1 MRAQRLLVEGWRGI
15 SHSFSM
21 VNQHQLL
28 AWMDEPRLQLFHQ
41 DLPFFHAGWNA
52 SEMGAGFEDADAQRL
67 QALAAPDG
75 GAVDAVYRIA
85 FTAPLPAPFSA
96 PGAQASGRTRQ
107 VTFMVTEYGLRPRCL
122 GGPVSEMAA
131 YTRDGNA
138 VVVPSHWARALAV
151 EFGFPA
157 EHVHVVPHGVQRRT
171 FAPYSPEE
179 RRARRQALGF
189 HDEDF
194 VFANVGVA
202 TWNKGLDH
210 VLVAFARLL
219 RQHPHARLIVKN
231 NRALY
236 GATVGAMVDAVEQA
250 HPGLLSDAVMD
261 AIFVVD
267 ANLDQAA
274 LRELY
279 ACADCYVSP
288 YRAEGFNLPVLEA
301 LACGTP
307 VVVTDGGATDDYCNG
322 PWATRVP
329 SSRCATPVSIMQGGR
344 CLEIDG
350 DALLDVMLAHL
361 HRPAHERRLH
371 GPAWTA
377 MLEAHCW
384 RNVSSQALAVCF
396 PLQA

>member
-1 MRAQRLLVEGWRGI
+1 MPAKRLQVEGWRGI
-15 SHSFSM
+15 SHSFAM
-21 VNQHQLL
+21 VNQHHLL
-28 AWMDEPRLQLFHQ
+28 AWMDEPDLQLFHQ
-41 DLPFFHAGWNA
+41 DLPFFNASWNA
-52 SEMGAGFEDADAQRL
+52 SEMGSGFDEADARRL

-85 FTAPLPAPFSA
+85 FPAPFPTPDSRA
-96 PGAQASGRTRQ
+96 DGAARQ

-122 GGPVSEMAA
+122 GGPISEMAA

-138 VVVPSHWARALAV
+138 VIVPSHWARALAV

-157 EHVHVVPHGVQRRT
+157 EHVHVVPHGVQART

-179 RRARRQALGF
+179 RQARRQSLGF
-189 HDEDF
+189 HDQDF

-210 VLVAFARLL
+210 LLVAFARLL
-219 RQHPHARLIVKN
+219 RQYPRARLIVKN

-236 GATVGAMVDAVEQA
+236 GATVSAMVDAVEQA
-250 HPGLLSDAVMD
+250 HPGLLSDVVMD

-307 VVVTDGGATDDYCNG
+307 VVVTEGGATDDYCKG

-329 SSRCATPVSIMQGGR
+329 SSRCATPVAIMQGGR

-350 DALLDVMLAHL
+350 DALLDVMLSHL
-361 HRPAHERRLH
+361 HRPADERRLS
-371 GPAWTA
+371 GPAWAT
-377 MLEAHCW
+377 MLDAYSW
-384 RNVSSQALAVCF
+384 RSVSRQALAVCF
-396 PLQA
+396 PAPA